1 MDQFVAQNKTRVC
14 TLKGKLKINE
24 EFYVDVHHKSQRKL
38 IKSNVSFLVKGIEHG
53 ALIIRD
59 ILKNEV

>member
-1 MDQFVAQNKTRVC
+1 MKSFDV
-14 TLKGKLKINE
+14 
-24 EFYVDVHHKSQRKL
+24 YVDVHHKSQRKL

-59 ILKNEV
+59 ILKMKFS